1 MTTNLRKSADEA
13 VKLAK
18 EKASDAV
25 ALSRDTA
32 SKAAKVTAERL
43 EGNPIA
49 AVIGGLALGAIAAAL
64 LPRTQREDNL
74 IGGVGTKVRETA
86 TNAAKAA
93 RDAGK
98 AQLDT
103 LGVTT
108 DAAKEQFRDIAK
120 KVGQAAAS
128 ASSAAGDTLRN
139 R

>member
-1 MTTNLRKSADEA
+1 MTPDLRKVADDALKTAKERASEA
-13 VKLAK
+13 VAISK
-18 EKASDAV
+18 E
-25 ALSRDTA
+25 TA
-32 SKAAKVTAERL
+32 SMAAKVTADRL

-64 LPRTQREDNL
+64 LPRTQREDDL
-74 IGGVGTKVRETA
+74 VGGVGTKVRETA

-98 AQLDT
+98 AQLDA
-103 LGVTT
+103 LGVTPE
-108 DAAKEQFRDIAK
+108 AAKDQFRDIAK
-120 KVGQAAAS
+120 KIGQAASS